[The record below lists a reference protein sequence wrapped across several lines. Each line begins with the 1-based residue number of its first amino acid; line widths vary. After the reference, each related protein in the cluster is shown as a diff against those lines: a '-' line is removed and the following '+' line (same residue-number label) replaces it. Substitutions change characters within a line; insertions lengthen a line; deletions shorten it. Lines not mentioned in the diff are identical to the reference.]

1 MSCETNSMKVGK
13 LGATAAGV
21 SAGASKTGHVAG
33 VMLTKMKEATASL
46 PATISQGLNRVG
58 EVVSPTANVVLTKV
72 QEAAISLQHNL
83 QPENLSV
90 TINNRINRVGETIAP
105 ATNVVVD
112 TLADPE
118 KRQHLQTIGKIALG
132 TTEAVQVGAGVTLVR
147 GNPMAGIKAAARII
161 GQTAAQAE
169 NPSGGFGF
177 RRKSRRVATAP
188 FRFLLSQTVRKPIE
202 KITTT
207 LSTGL
212 AEATKTEDL
221 EAVVQTR
228 PRLIFFKSQQ
238 HIPVWK
244 SRLTRPLNRLDIVG
258 TMDNKNIVSSNG
270 AMLKINKVTWHRGTT
285 VVKMPNGRRTI
296 THVQSLKAPGA
307 HYFFNKSVS
316 DETAAGIAAGLVNP
330 ETVPGF
336 VGSISQTESMFPIWA
351 HSKRAMLLTRLHWP
365 PKPRKS

>member
-13 LGATAAGV
+13 LGAAAAGV
-21 SAGASKTGHVAG
+21 SASAIKTGHMAG
-33 VMLTKMKEATASL
+33 VMMAKMKEATASL
-46 PATISQGLNRVG
+46 PANINQGLNRVG
-58 EVVSPTANVVLTKV
+58 EVVSPAANMTLVKV
-72 QEAAISLQHNL
+72 QEAAVSLQHAL

-90 TINNRINRVGETIAP
+90 SINTGINQVGGTIAP

-118 KRQHLQTIGKIALG
+118 KRQHLQALGKIAIG
-132 TTEAVQVGAGVTLVR
+132 TTEAVQVGLGVTLVR
-147 GNPMAGIKAAARII
+147 DNPMAGIKSAAKII
-161 GQTAAQAE
+161 ERTAAQAE
-169 NPSGGFGF
+169 NPSGGF
-177 RRKSRRVATAP
+177 RRKSRRVVTSP

-244 SRLTRPLNRLDIVG
+244 SRLTGPLNRLDVVG
-258 TMDNKNIVSSNG
+258 TIDNKNIVSSNG
-270 AMLKINKVTWHRGTT
+270 AMLKVDKVTWHRGTT
-285 VVKMPNGRRTI
+285 VIKMPNGRRTI
-296 THVQSLKAPGA
+296 THLQSLKAPGA
-307 HYFFNKSVS
+307 HHFFNKPVS
-316 DETAAGIAAGLVNP
+316 DETAAGIATGLVYP

-351 HSKRAMLLTRLHWP
+351 HTKRAILLTRLHWP
-365 PKPRKS
+365 SKPRKS